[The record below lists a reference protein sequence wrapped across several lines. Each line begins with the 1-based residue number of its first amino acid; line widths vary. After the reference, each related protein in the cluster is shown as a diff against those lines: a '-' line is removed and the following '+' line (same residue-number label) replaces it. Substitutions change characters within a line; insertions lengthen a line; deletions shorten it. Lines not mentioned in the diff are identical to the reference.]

1 MTEYC
6 LVTETEFSGERDNA
20 RNNARCTEARK
31 TTHGLDGQHQDV
43 DRTPSGR
50 VNQND
55 RGQTE
60 INGEST
66 SMVWPTVGSR
76 TGKEQNRQTDRDRQT
91 DRQTGTPSHRI
102 QRAIGPTYKSRN
114 GKKTFSRM
122 QVITPKLRVVI
133 RIHRVK

>member
-6 LVTETEFSGERDNA
+6 LVTETESSGERDNA

-76 TGKEQNRQTDRDRQT
+76 TAKEQNRQRERERDRQT
-91 DRQTGTPSHRI
+91 DRQAH
-102 QRAIGPTYKSRN
+102 QAIEYNAR
-114 GKKTFSRM
+114 
-122 QVITPKLRVVI
+122 
-133 RIHRVK
+133 

>member
-1 MTEYC
+1 MHGSE
-6 LVTETEFSGERDNA
+6 EDHA
-20 RNNARCTEARK
+20 RR
-31 TTHGLDGQHQDV
+31 LDGQHQDV

-76 TGKEQNRQTDRDRQT
+76 TAKEQNRQTET

-102 QRAIGPTYKSRN
+102 QRAVGPTYKSRN
-114 GKKTFSRM
+114 GKKTFFSNSRNHPE
-122 QVITPKLRVVI
+122 ITCSYSYTQGEMTSQNLR
-133 RIHRVK
+133 

>member
-1 MTEYC
+1 LALLTEYC
-6 LVTETEFSGERDNA
+6 LVTETELSGERDNA

-31 TTHGLDGQHQDV
+31 TTHGLGGQHQDV

-60 INGEST
+60 KNGEST

-76 TGKEQNRQTDRDRQT
+76 TAKEQNRQRERERERQT
-91 DRQTGTPSHRI
+91 DRQTDRHTKP
-102 QRAIGPTYKSRN
+102 
-114 GKKTFSRM
+114 
-122 QVITPKLRVVI
+122 
-133 RIHRVK
+133 